1 MNVAILILIKISL
14 VGRVDLH
21 LHRVHIL
28 AEWVIILQRLP
39 TVLHTHSILLV
50 ARLRARWGIPNISA
64 QQLYYIGP
72 LGYRR
77 SLRVVLA
84 IFVFGVGG

>member
-1 MNVAILILIKISL
+1 MDVEILILIKISL

-28 AEWVIILQRLP
+28 AEWVLINSAS
-39 TVLHTHSILLV
+39 THSILLV

-64 QQLYYIGP
+64 RQLYYWPIR
-72 LGYRR
+72 L
-77 SLRVVLA
+77 
-84 IFVFGVGG
+84 